1 LSLQNTTHQQTILPT
16 MDNTTPDIMVLRF
29 ADSSIPVFKESK
41 NKGYI
46 KYGEN
51 NLYPKYLNY
60 LFNKSAKHNAIV
72 NGKAMYIFGAGYTNG
87 DIIVNKLNESLNDIT
102 KKCILDTR
110 VYGGYRLEII
120 WNKIGQVCEVYHV
133 EYSTI
138 RKGKDGGYFYK
149 ENWDISNRDE
159 EVYIEEFNPSNR
171 VGRQIFAYNEYRP
184 DVRFYPL
191 PDYIGANNYI
201 ETDIEIS
208 KYYLSAIKNGMMPSK
223 MVQFYTGGDI
233 PDDKKREIEN
243 RWKQK
248 FAGSENAGKFVLVFN
263 SNKDKSVD
271 VQDLS
276 GTDLDKHF
284 VEMNKTCQQEI
295 FSGHLVTSPML
306 FGIKTEGQLGGN
318 TELQTAYTIFQ
329 NTYARPKAQ
338 DIDKEF
344 NWLMSFSKWPAK
356 YELQESDPLGWQIPD
371 ELLRQAI
378 TVDEVRTRLGLQV
391 EEKRVITEMDKT
403 LKTLGLLSPLVAT
416 KVMDN
421 LTKNEIREIA
431 NLPPVVGGDLIPT
444 LDGSIPTTIAS
455 PTLDTDIPQV
465 AANDNIKNLSAKQH
479 QQLMRIIRQYSKEQL
494 TESAAKA
501 LLRAGLGL
509 SEDDINSLLGIEPTA
524 MSAIDE
530 DTTIAMFA
538 ACGENKS
545 DYEILKSKR
554 VSFATD
560 EEAFEDEFRMY
571 QNTDKENKILDLIK
585 KDPKI
590 TNELISKAT
599 KIPIIEVTEIVNG
612 LVEAKLILPQITKIG
627 IDTAINRVIAP
638 SLKKDLSPSPVQI
651 MIKYSYEGPQDNRNR
666 PFCAKLMDLDRL
678 YTRADIEKISQRLG
692 YSVFDRRG
700 GFWNRGSGVISEHCR
715 HDWKSNIVVK
725 KK

>member
-1 LSLQNTTHQQTILPT
+1 

-110 VYGGYRLEII
+110 VYGGYRLEVI
-120 WNKIGQVCEVYHV
+120 WNKLGQVCEVYHV
-133 EYSTI
+133 EFSTI

-159 EVYIEEFNPSNR
+159 EVFIEEFNPSNR
-171 VGRQIFAYNEYRP
+171 FGRQIYAYNEYRP

-223 MVQFYTGGDI
+223 MVQFYTGSDI

-338 DIDKEF
+338 DLDKEV

-356 YELQESDPLGWQIPD
+356 YELQEANPLDIQFDIKDIAKFIPKNFIFD
-371 ELLRQAI
+371 KIGIPKEMWNDAPIDNALLP
-378 TVDEVRTRLGLQV
+378 
-391 EEKRVITEMDKT
+391 
-403 LKTLGLLSPLVAT
+403 S
-416 KVMDN
+416 
-421 LTKNEIREIA
+421 
-431 NLPPVVGGDLIPT
+431 
-444 LDGSIPTTIAS
+444 TIAS
-455 PTLDTDIPQV
+455 PTLDTDVPQV

-494 TESAAKA
+494 TEQAAKA
-501 LLRAGLGL
+501 LLRSGLGL
-509 SEDDINSLLGIEPTA
+509 NEDDINSLLGIEATA

-538 ACGENKS
+538 ACGESKS
-545 DYEILKSKR
+545 HYEILKSKR
-554 VSFATD
+554 VSFAND
-560 EEAFEDEFRMY
+560 EEAFEDEFRTY

-590 TNELISKAT
+590 TNELISKAI
-599 KIPIIEVTEIVNG
+599 KIPLIEVTEIVNG
-612 LVEAKLILPQITKIG
+612 LIEAKLILPEIVKVG

-651 MIKYSYEGPQDNRNR
+651 MIKYSYEGPQDSRNR
-666 PFCAKLMDLDRL
+666 PFCAKLMQLDRL

-700 GFWNRGSGVISEHCR
+700 GFWNRGNGVISEHCR
-715 HDWKSNIVVK
+715 HDFKSNIVVK